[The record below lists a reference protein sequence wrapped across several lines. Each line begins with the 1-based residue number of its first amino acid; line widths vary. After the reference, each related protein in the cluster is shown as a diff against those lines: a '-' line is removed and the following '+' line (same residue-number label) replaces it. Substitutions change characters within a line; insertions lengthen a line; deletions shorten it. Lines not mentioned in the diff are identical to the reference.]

1 MLSVFGEEVSPKTLT
16 LFLKNLVERSAVF
29 ALRSGT
35 LVLAL
40 CDGYLDQMISLDKC
54 ARGKRAEQVQ
64 APIARTLWIFC

>member
-1 MLSVFGEEVSPKTLT
+1 MLSVFGEETPAKTLT

-40 CDGYLDQMISLDKC
+40 CDGYVDQMISLDEF

-64 APIARTLWIFC
+64 APIARALLIFC

>member
-1 MLSVFGEEVSPKTLT
+1 MLSVFGEKVFAKTLT

-40 CDGYLDQMISLDKC
+40 CDGYLDQMISLDEC

-64 APIARTLWIFC
+64 APIARTLCTFC